1 MSSSIYWEP
10 VEKKKEQKPI
20 TDQLKYILAPRFWDH
35 DGSLRGE
42 DVYLTEAEVHYL
54 SGVSDGS
61 RDKDVREGIKILI
74 DAINK
79 YGGVKIWLE

>member
-1 MSSSIYWEP
+1 MSTSIYWEP
-10 VEKKKEQKPI
+10 IEKRKEQKDI
-20 TDQLKYILAPRFWDH
+20 TDQLKYIFAPRFWGH

-42 DVYLTEAEVHYL
+42 EYILTQEDLSYL

-61 RDKDVREGIKILI
+61 RDTDVREGIKILI

-79 YGGVKIWLE
+79 YGAVKIWLE

>member
-1 MSSSIYWEP
+1 MSTSIYWEP
-10 VEKKKEQKPI
+10 VEQRKEYPHI
-20 TDQLKYILAPRFWDH
+20 TDQLKYILAPKYWDH

-42 DVYLTEAEVHYL
+42 DVYLTREDIPYL

-61 RDKDVREGIKILI
+61 RDADVRKGIKILI

-79 YGGVKIWLE
+79 YGSVKIWLE